1 MELESYKS
9 EARFCRNNQQGTVN
23 SGWGM
28 AAVFTLGGKAR
39 FTHSFPGKS
48 AERHATHCS
57 FDKNWLGPG
66 QVCVKI
72 SCVSRMLVR
81 QALVQRAHT
90 ENKRNTILNALSLQ
104 WINPHISEISQFIS
118 PLFLGFSPHLLLAE
132 LCGDM
137 WLTVYYPSPVLVC
150 SSDFAPYKIMRRLTL
165 VVLFPAEPKMKRT
178 LPLCVSCSLLRP
190 QCGTTI
196 SDTCHCTLSVF
207 CAWADIQ
214 KYHTLAVSR
223 DGNLFFTVLDLGSL
237 ISRCQPANL
246 ENSAVATGLEKVS
259 FHSNPKE
266 RQCQRMLKLPHNCT
280 HLTC

>member
-9 EARFCRNNQQGTVN
+9 EARSCRNIQRGTVN

-57 FDKNWLGPG
+57 FDKNLLGPG

-81 QALVQRAHT
+81 QALVQRVHM
-90 ENKRNTILNALSLQ
+90 ENKRNNILNALSLYELIPTF
-104 WINPHISEISQFIS
+104 WK
-118 PLFLGFSPHLLLAE
+118 FLSSDLHCFWVSLLTSLLAE

-137 WLTVYYPSPVLVC
+137 WLTVYYPLSCPGVLIRFCPHTRYNGEV
-150 SSDFAPYKIMRRLTL
+150 DT

-178 LPLCVSCSLLRP
+178 LPLCV
-190 QCGTTI
+190 
-196 SDTCHCTLSVF
+196 
-207 CAWADIQ
+207 
-214 KYHTLAVSR
+214 
-223 DGNLFFTVLDLGSL
+223 
-237 ISRCQPANL
+237 
-246 ENSAVATGLEKVS
+246 
-259 FHSNPKE
+259 
-266 RQCQRMLKLPHNCT
+266 
-280 HLTC
+280 